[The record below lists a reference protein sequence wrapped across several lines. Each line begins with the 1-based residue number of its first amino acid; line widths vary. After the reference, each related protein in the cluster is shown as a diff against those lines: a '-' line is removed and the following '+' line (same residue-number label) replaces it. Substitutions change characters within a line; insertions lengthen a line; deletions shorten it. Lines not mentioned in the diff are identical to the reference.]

1 MGALVEVEM
10 LGPLEVRVDG
20 RPVNLG
26 GARARLLLCR
36 LLVDRGHVVS
46 DGRLRDDVWGDRET
60 SDAVLK
66 VTVSRLRSALGPAAD
81 ALRRERQGYVLVR
94 SDLAVDEDRFDALV
108 AEARSSADPLAAI
121 DLYDRALRLWRGE
134 PFADVDDGDA
144 LRTSVE
150 RLRRQR
156 LLVEEERAESLLAAG
171 RHREVV
177 AELEAACLA
186 QPDRERLAMALARAL
201 YRSGD
206 QVGALA
212 ALRRT
217 ERHLRTELGLTP
229 SGPFRQLELA
239 VLEHDLDVLGG
250 PVAGDAGDEGA
261 VLRTDIEVAGRAA
274 DAMVSVGAPEEAV
287 RLALRS
293 VESARRLGD
302 AGVLVRSLA
311 RLGRLLSLAERGGEV
326 GGVLDEAAALARRS
340 GDHVGLAQVAIAR
353 FGLGVSV
360 ADPDALL
367 ATLAEPLA
375 GLPVDAPA
383 TVDLL
388 CAAVH
393 QLGYTVNS
401 PAADA
406 LLQRAERLA
415 ERVADARAHAVA
427 RAARAVLAPLRR
439 ASVVEQQHL
448 AQEAIDAAEA
458 TADPGLRVLALHG
471 RARALMEA
479 GRIDDLAAML
489 DDFALAAR
497 RSHYPFAWLRSH
509 LLANA
514 VDLARGDLDG
524 LEERI
529 VWTMGYGTRLGV
541 ASALETTGVQLM
553 VCMLEQARYD
563 EVLAAVVSRPDGA
576 SPTARA
582 AGALLVALRGDV
594 VAAVAALDAD
604 PNDDEPASPRA
615 TYAAEAAALARSVG
629 HAARFAGQL
638 AAVPGRFATFGH
650 ATVAVGPT
658 DRARG
663 LALSVVGRHDE
674 AVAALDAALELSRAG
689 GARLWADRSAIDL
702 AGVLVTRRAGG
713 DGDRARQLLDDV
725 RSSPCVAASARLAAE
740 LARADALVGS

>member
-1 MGALVEVEM
+1 M

-26 GARARLLLCR
+26 GARSRLLLCR

-66 VTVSRLRSALGPAAD
+66 VAVSRLRSALGPAAD
-81 ALRRERQGYVLVR
+81 ALRRERQGYLLVR
-94 SDLAVDEDRFDALV
+94 SDVAVDEDRFDALV
-108 AEARSSADPLAAI
+108 AEARSSADPLAAA

-134 PFADVDDGDA
+134 PFADVDEGDA
-144 LRTSVE
+144 IRTAVE

-156 LLVEEERAESLLAAG
+156 QLVEEERAESLLTAG

-177 AELEAACLA
+177 AELEAACLEH
-186 QPDRERLAMALARAL
+186 PDRERLAMALARAL

-206 QVGALA
+206 HVGALA

-229 SGPFRQLELA
+229 SGPFRELEHA
-239 VLEHDLDVLGG
+239 VLEHDLGVLGV
-250 PVAGDAGDEGA
+250 PVAGDADDEGA
-261 VLRTDIEVAGRAA
+261 ALRTDIEVAGRAA
-274 DAMVSVGAPEEAV
+274 DAMVSVGAPDEGV
-287 RLALRS
+287 RLALRA

-302 AGVLVRSLA
+302 SGVLVRSLA

-326 GGVLDEAAALARRS
+326 GAVLDEAAALARRS
-340 GDHVGLAQVAIAR
+340 GDHAGLAQVAIAR

-375 GLPVDAPA
+375 GLPIDAPE

-393 QLGYTVNS
+393 QLAYTVNS
-401 PAADA
+401 PGADA

-415 ERVADARAHAVA
+415 DRVADARAHAVA

-439 ASVVEQQHL
+439 ATVAEQQRL
-448 AQEAIDAAEA
+448 AQDAVDAAEGSV
-458 TADPGLRVLALHG
+458 DPGLRVLALHG

-489 DDFALAAR
+489 DDFGLAAR

-514 VDLARGDLDG
+514 VDLARGELEG

-529 VWTMGYGTRLGV
+529 VRTLGYGMRLGV
-541 ASALETTGVQLM
+541 ASAPETAGVQLIA
-553 VCMLEQARYD
+553 CMLEQERYD
-563 EVLAAVVSRPDGA
+563 EVQAAVVSRPDGA

-582 AGALLVALRGDV
+582 VGALLAALRGDV
-594 VAAVAALDAD
+594 VAAVAALDALLSD
-604 PNDDEPASPRA
+604 PAGHEPALPQV
-615 TYAAEAAALARSVG
+615 TYAAEAAALAGSAG
-629 HAARFAGQL
+629 HAARFAGAL
-638 AAVPGRFATFGH
+638 AASSGRFATFGH
-650 ATVAVGPT
+650 ATVAVGPV

-663 LALSVVGRHDE
+663 LALSAAGRHDE
-674 AVAALDAALELSRAG
+674 AVAALDAAFELSQAG

-702 AGVLVTRRAGG
+702 AGVLVARGAGG
-713 DGDRARQLLDDV
+713 DGDRARRLLDGV
-725 RSSPCVAASARLAAE
+725 RPSPCLAASARLAAE
-740 LARADALVGS
+740 LTRADALVR